1 MDFSLA
7 NLFSGSSWI
16 WSTVAHTVRTICH
29 SKDARI
35 TRSMPRCVASP
46 KRIEWSFSHVA
57 DVGRILNLSR
67 RICFAW
73 KSWPPKVGFSTIVG
87 RRVCL
92 LSRILL
98 KMVYDLPSGSSTR
111 LLQIDYNRS
120 YSYKISDF
128 RKFFIRDDL
137 RKVKKKS
144 KEIFKR
150 RLPLEEIRNLDGQSG
165 RLSVVLCALSVCIDE
180 SQLFKLI
187 GIFKLSG

>member
-1 MDFSLA
+1 
-7 NLFSGSSWI
+7 
-16 WSTVAHTVRTICH
+16 
-29 SKDARI
+29 
-35 TRSMPRCVASP
+35 
-46 KRIEWSFSHVA
+46 
-57 DVGRILNLSR
+57 
-67 RICFAW
+67 
-73 KSWPPKVGFSTIVG
+73 
-87 RRVCL
+87 
-92 LSRILL
+92 
-98 KMVYDLPSGSSTR
+98 MVYDLPSGSSTR